1 MILNTLKLGNF
12 RVYRGDHEIDLRPEG
27 PSGAKPIIL
36 FGGLN
41 GAGKTS
47 ILTAVRLTLYG
58 QRILGAK
65 VPTEEYQQY
74 LSDCIHK
81 PTGSERIPNSAE
93 VQLNNRDGRGG
104 GKNEYDVVR
113 S

>member
-1 MILNTLKLGNF
+1 MILNTLKMGNF
-12 RVYRGDHEIDLRPEG
+12 RVYRGDHEIDLKPEG
-27 PSGAKPIIL
+27 PSGEKPIIL

-58 QRILGAK
+58 RRILGAK
-65 VPTEEYQQY
+65 VPSDEYHRY

-81 PTGSERIPNSAE
+81 PSGSERIPNSAY
-93 VQLNNRDGRGG
+93 VRLNFSDSRG
-104 GKNEYDVVR
+104 
-113 S
+113 